1 MTTNKDSR
9 MGNDPFAG
17 LQSKSADERS
27 PETASA
33 SEPEAP
39 APATASSNMPPKTKR
54 AAAPKSRSRTRN
66 KPATPS
72 AAQESND
79 ARPSN
84 SEAVSNDLAPAQ
96 NPDKAMPTTDQ
107 PLEET
112 NMEKNNKSHTSQVN
126 EQMPERFRGA
136 IAGATTPMILV
147 DRNRVITDVNE
158 ASIEVWKKYMHLYEE
173 AYPGFDPYNVIGL
186 CIDQFH
192 AKPEHQKALLDNP
205 SRLPFNG
212 KIELNGLYFRMIATA
227 IYDEAGEHIGSLLEW
242 GDITEEVRNERD
254 VARLTSA
261 IDGANTNIMI
271 CDVDQ
276 NIVYTNPAMAKLFK
290 SRAGELRAT
299 FPGLDPQNLVGQ
311 GLNYF
316 GNIPELQ
323 AARLTDADSLPATFE
338 VEASGV
344 DFQVNVTMITG
355 TNGEYMGNM
364 VQWTDITNEK
374 DAERQIRALVEAA
387 SAGEF
392 SSRIDSSHYSGFFK
406 QLGELL
412 NELMATSESGLQDI
426 ARVIKQLA
434 EGNLTGGIDAH
445 YSGLF
450 GQLKDDVNMTVSK
463 LRTMVQQI
471 RGSSDNISRSSS
483 EISQGNADLLQRTE
497 SQASSLEE
505 TASSMEEMTAAVKSS
520 ADNARQ
526 ANQLATSARDQAE
539 LGGDVVSKAINAMG
553 EINKSSNQIADIIS
567 VIDEIAFQTN
577 LLALNAAVEAARAGE
592 QGRGFAVVAAEVR
605 NLAQRSAQAAKE
617 IKSLIK
623 DSVGKVEDGSHLVG
637 ESGKTLEEIVTAVKK
652 VSDIIAE
659 MAAAAQEQSMGIEQ
673 VNTAISQLDEVTQKN
688 AAMVE
693 QAAAASESMDEQS
706 RGLIDLMSFFNIG
719 ESSHHDAE
727 VVSIKH
733 GERHARPEPRV
744 PAKPAATRASSR
756 QAPVAAGDE
765 WEEF

>member
-1 MTTNKDSR
+1 MDKN
-9 MGNDPFAG
+9 N
-17 LQSKSADERS
+17 
-27 PETASA
+27 
-33 SEPEAP
+33 
-39 APATASSNMPPKTKR
+39 
-54 AAAPKSRSRTRN
+54 RSR
-66 KPATPS
+66 AS
-72 AAQESND
+72 
-79 ARPSN
+79 
-84 SEAVSNDLAPAQ
+84 
-96 NPDKAMPTTDQ
+96 
-107 PLEET
+107 
-112 NMEKNNKSHTSQVN
+112 TSDG
-126 EQMPERFRGA
+126 QMPERFRGA

-147 DRNRVITDVNE
+147 DRDRVITDVNE
-158 ASIEVWKKYMHLYEE
+158 ASIQVWKKYMHLYSE
-173 AYPGFDPYNVIGL
+173 AYPGFDPHNVIGL

-205 SRLPFNG
+205 ERLPYKG
-212 KIELNGLYFRMIATA
+212 IIELNSLFFRMIATA
-227 IYDEAGEHIGSLLEW
+227 IYDDEGNHIGSLLEW
-242 GDITEEVRNERD
+242 GDITDEVRNERD

-276 NIVYTNPAMAKLFK
+276 KIVYTNPAMQKLF
-290 SRAGELRAT
+290 STRARELRDT
-299 FPGLDPQNLVGQ
+299 FPGFDPLNLVGQ
-311 GLNYF
+311 GIGCF
-316 GNIPELQ
+316 GDVPALQ
-323 AARLTDADSLPATFE
+323 ASRLTDANSLPATSEITAGTTEFE
-338 VEASGV
+338 V
-344 DFQVNVTMITG
+344 NTTMITG
-355 TNGEYMGNM
+355 PDGEYMGNM
-364 VQWTDITNEK
+364 VQWRDVTYEK

-392 SSRIDSSHYSGFFK
+392 SSRIDSSSYSGFFK

-412 NELMATSESGLQDI
+412 NELMATSENGLQDI
-426 ARVIKQLA
+426 ARVIRQLA
-434 EGNLTGGIDAH
+434 EGNLTGGIDGQ

-450 GQLKDDVNMTVSK
+450 GQLKEDVNTTVSK
-463 LRTMVQQI
+463 LHSMVEQI
-471 RGSSDNISRSSS
+471 RGSSDNISRSST
-483 EISQGNADLLQRTE
+483 EIAQGNSDLLQRTE
-497 SQASSLEE
+497 SQASSLEQ
-505 TASSMEEMTAAVKSS
+505 TASSMEEMTAQVKSS

-526 ANQLATSARDQAE
+526 ANQLATSAREQAE

-623 DSVGKVEDGSHLVG
+623 DSVTKVEDGSHLVG

-693 QAAAASESMDEQS
+693 EAAAASESMDEQS
-706 RGLIDLMSFFNIG
+706 RGLIDLMSFFDIG
-719 ESSHHDAE
+719 EQHNAD
-727 VVSIKH
+727 VVDIGRS
-733 GERHARPEPRV
+733 ERLAHPEPRK
-744 PAKPAATRASSR
+744 ARASAAPR
-756 QAPVAAGDE
+756 PKARPAPVAASDE